1 MSEAI
6 TTNTQTAAP
15 QEFQTQQVPNVGG
28 PRIPSAGPID
38 PPSRVGV
45 PEAQATAQES
55 AKETPVFDVEA
66 LAAALAKQNKTT
78 EPEEKEETK
87 DLPPTGNPA
96 IDAGIA
102 MLKKATGLSDADMLR
117 AVGKAAEYGDENLID
132 TAYIKERFGEHADYA
147 EMLAKAYLQ
156 DQVGQAQRAVQT
168 AYDMV
173 GGKDNWN
180 SMTAVFNAKAPEHLR
195 QAARAL
201 ADSGNI
207 EGAAKLIV
215 ESAQSMGIVPK
226 VYPKLQGGGAINDAL
241 DAKGFSEAYAS
252 LRKEAGNQSLESS
265 KFKPRLDALMARR
278 QAGKMKGW

>member
-1 MSEAI
+1 MSEA
-6 TTNTQTAAP
+6 TTANVS
-15 QEFQTQQVPNVGG
+15 QEIQTQNIPNVGG
-28 PRIPSAGPID
+28 PRIPSAGPVE
-38 PPSRVGV
+38 PPSRIGV
-45 PEAQATAQES
+45 PEAQVPVQDS
-55 AKETPVFDVEA
+55 AKEAPAFDVEA

-78 EPEEKEETK
+78 EPEAKEETK

-180 SMTAVFNAKAPEHLR
+180 SMTTVFNAKAPEHIR

-215 ESAQSMGIVPK
+215 ESAQSMGIIPK
-226 VYPKLQGGGAINDAL
+226 VSPKLQGGGAINDAL
-241 DAKGFSEAYAS
+241 DAKGFKDAYAA
-252 LRKEAGNQSLESS
+252 LRKEAGNQSLESA

-278 QAGKMKGW
+278 AAGKAKGF

>member
-78 EPEEKEETK
+78 EPEAKEETK

-102 MLKKATGLSDADMLR
+102 MLKKVTGLSDADMLR

-132 TAYIKERFGEHADYA
+132 MAYIKERFGEHAVYA

-226 VYPKLQGGGAINDAL
+226 VSPKLQGGGAINDAL
-241 DAKGFSEAYAS
+241 DAKGFSEAYSA

-278 QAGKMKGW
+278 AAGKAKGW

>member
-1 MSEAI
+1 MSEA
-6 TTNTQTAAP
+6 TTANVS
-15 QEFQTQQVPNVGG
+15 QEIQTQNIPNVGG
-28 PRIPSAGPID
+28 PRIPSAGPVE
-38 PPSRVGV
+38 PPSRIGV
-45 PEAQATAQES
+45 PEAQAPAQES
-55 AKETPVFDVEA
+55 AKEAPAFDVEA

-180 SMTAVFNAKAPEHLR
+180 SMTTVFNAKAPEHLR

-226 VYPKLQGGGAINDAL
+226 VSPKLQGGGAINDAL
-241 DAKGFSEAYAS
+241 DAAGFAKEYAK
-252 LRKEAGNQSLESS
+252 LRQEAGNNSLQS
-265 KFKPRLDALMARR
+265 KQFKARYDALVARR
-278 QAGKMKGW
+278 SAGKLRGF

>member
-1 MSEAI
+1 MSEA
-6 TTNTQTAAP
+6 TTANVS
-15 QEFQTQQVPNVGG
+15 QEIQTQNIPNVGG
-28 PRIPSAGPID
+28 PRIPSAGPVE
-38 PPSRVGV
+38 PPSRIGV
-45 PEAQATAQES
+45 PEAQVPAQES
-55 AKETPVFDVEA
+55 AKEAPAFDVEA

-78 EPEEKEETK
+78 EPEAKEETK

-180 SMTAVFNAKAPEHLR
+180 SMATVFNAKAPEHLR

-226 VYPKLQGGGAINDAL
+226 VSPKLQGGGAINDAL
-241 DAKGFSEAYAS
+241 DAKGFSEAYAA
-252 LRKEAGNQSLESS
+252 LRKEAGNQSLESA

-278 QAGKMKGW
+278 AAGKAKGF

>member
-1 MSEAI
+1 MSEA
-6 TTNTQTAAP
+6 TTANVS
-15 QEFQTQQVPNVGG
+15 QEIQTQNIPNVGG
-28 PRIPSAGPID
+28 PRIPSAGPVE
-38 PPSRVGV
+38 PPSRIGV
-45 PEAQATAQES
+45 PEAQTPAQES
-55 AKETPVFDVEA
+55 AKEAPAFDVEA

-78 EPEEKEETK
+78 EPEAKAETK

-180 SMTAVFNAKAPEHLR
+180 SMTTVFNAKAPEHLR

-226 VYPKLQGGGAINDAL
+226 VSPKLQGGGAINDAL
-241 DAKGFSEAYAS
+241 DAAGFAKEYAK
-252 LRKEAGNQSLESS
+252 LRQEAGNNSLQS
-265 KFKPRLDALMARR
+265 KQFKARYDALVSRR
-278 QAGKMKGW
+278 SAGKLRGF